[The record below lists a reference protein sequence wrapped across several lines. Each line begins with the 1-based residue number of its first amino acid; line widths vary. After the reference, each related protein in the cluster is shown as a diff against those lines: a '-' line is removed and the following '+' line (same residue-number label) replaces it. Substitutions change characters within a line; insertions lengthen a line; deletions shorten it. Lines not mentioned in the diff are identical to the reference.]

1 MRTFLFWLLAFV
13 ITAATAIYQRAT
25 GPTYP
30 VSGKQEFYGSQIEYK
45 FKRSEDV
52 GTDCLVEIKTDDP
65 EIAGK
70 VFWRRFKYD
79 TEWNVA
85 ELQRKDGSL
94 QAELPSQPAAGKLE
108 YYVELYGG
116 DAKTDLPSDH
126 TVVMRY
132 KGPVPIWVLIPH
144 VLFMFGAML
153 LSTRTGLEY
162 FRKEPKLFKLTYW
175 TIGFLAIGGFLLGP
189 AVQWYAFDAWW
200 TGFPFGMDLTD
211 NKTLIAMIG
220 WLFALYMMKKSPN
233 PKKWVLVGALVLLLV
248 YMIPHSVLGS
258 ELDYSKI
265 ENQQNN
271 EMISKQRGEV

>member
-1 MRTFLFWLLAFV
+1 MRTFLFWLLAFL

-52 GTDCLVEIKTDDP
+52 GTDCLVEVKTEDA
-65 EIAGK
+65 EIVGK

-79 TEWNVA
+79 TEWNVV
-85 ELQRKDGSL
+85 EMRRKDGSL
-94 QAELPSQPAAGKLE
+94 RAELPSQPAAGKLE

-116 DAKTDLPSDH
+116 DIKTDLPADH
-126 TVVMRY
+126 TVVIRY
-132 KGPVPIWVLIPH
+132 KGAVPIWVLIPH

-153 LSTRTGLEY
+153 LSTRTGLEF

-175 TIGFLAIGGFLLGP
+175 TIGFLAVGGFLLGP

-233 PKKWVLVGALVLLLV
+233 PKKWALVGAVILLLV

-271 EMISKQRGEV
+271 EMISE